1 MNRIDLQRLS
11 RLRLQ
16 EARSLLRSGL
26 PSGAYYLAGYSVE
39 CAIKACIAKETQ
51 RHDFPDKDRVQKS
64 YTHKPA
70 DLLKVANLYDELQRA
85 IRASSRLEA
94 SWNVVLG
101 WSEESR
107 YSTWSKSDAYAII
120 DAVGRRQEGMLTW
133 LQQRW

>member
-1 MNRIDLQRLS
+1 MNRADLQRLS
-11 RLRLQ
+11 RLRIQ
-16 EARSLLRSGL
+16 EARSLLRAGL

-70 DLLKVANLYDELQRA
+70 DLLKVANLYEELQRA
-85 IRASSRLEA
+85 IRANARLEA

-101 WSEESR
+101 WSEQSR
-107 YSTWSKSDAYAII
+107 YSPWSRSDAYAMI
-120 DAVGRRQEGMLTW
+120 DAVGRRKEGMLPW
-133 LQQRW
+133 LQRHW

>member
-1 MNRIDLQRLS
+1 MNRADLQRLS
-11 RLRLQ
+11 RLRIQ
-16 EARSLLRSGL
+16 EARSLLRAGM

-51 RHDFPDKDRVQKS
+51 RHEFPDKDRVQKS

-85 IRASSRLEA
+85 IRANARLEA

-101 WSEESR
+101 WSEQSR
-107 YSTWSKSDAYAII
+107 YSTWSRSDAYAMI
-120 DAVGRRQEGMLTW
+120 DAVGRRKEGILPW
-133 LQQRW
+133 LQRHW